1 MCPQHLRESRRGFV
15 SASTMSTAQF
25 YELVAGGESL
35 ALAASDDGSGAAV
48 LGSSGDVVVL
58 TGDAFVA
65 FDRAAARIA
74 LSTRDATL
82 HVHRRSAGLEN
93 WTGLLSKQSAQW
105 GFWSTRYFSIDVERR
120 SVEWFKPLASDGEEL
135 GALDVK
141 ARARRSS
148 DAVQGWFSGL
158 VSPESPSAAARG
170 ASPAEGDEAPGAASP
185 DVAAAD
191 ESGRVRRGGL
201 SLVDV
206 ERIEWKCDRG
216 RGRSGHTDAGHVTIT
231 MKKQSA
237 ESGRVYVLWSHGAS
251 AAAEFAFT
259 LECGRRGVKRE
270 WWSAPPP
277 SFASSSRPSSSSSS
291 SSSGYPTLPPSA
303 ATVRAERA
311 TSAARSRASTRLLP
325 AAIAPPPLR
334 YACFAINR
342 GGGGGGGSGSGSG
355 SGIDAPPR
363 LLPPLADA
371 ATQAAQLTRVTAVT
385 AAAEQRAARLQR
397 EAAATA
403 ARDAELAALAAE
415 LAAL

>member
-1 MCPQHLRESRRGFV
+1 
-15 SASTMSTAQF
+15 MSTAQF

-291 SSSGYPTLPPSA
+291 SSSSGYPTLPPSA

-342 GGGGGGGSGSGSG
+342 GGGGGGGSGSG